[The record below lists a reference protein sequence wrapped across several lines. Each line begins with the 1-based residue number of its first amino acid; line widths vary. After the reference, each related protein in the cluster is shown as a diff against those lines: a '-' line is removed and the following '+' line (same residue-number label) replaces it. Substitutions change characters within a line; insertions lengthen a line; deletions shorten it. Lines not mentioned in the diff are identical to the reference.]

1 MSNKLSAVLIAI
13 GVMLVLGCKRE
24 EAVVAVSESTN
35 SPDNRHMPT
44 APTASAATPVNIA
57 SDPSGDINA
66 TLAQL
71 TRELHRSMIGAKKLP
86 ASYEEF
92 AANRNLHVPLPP
104 AGKKY
109 AISKQWRVVL
119 VDAK

>member
-1 MSNKLSAVLIAI
+1 MKLWLLLSLTAACLLA
-13 GVMLVLGCKRE
+13 GCKKDE
-24 EAVVAVSESTN
+24 PAPVAGS
-35 SPDNRHMPT
+35 
-44 APTASAATPVNIA
+44 A
-57 SDPSGDINA
+57 SDPGVNAKMPGPPEAAPRPASPVNLPPAPGGDVNA

-86 ASYEEF
+86 ASFEEF
-92 AANRNLHVPLPP
+92 AANRNLNVPPPP

-109 AISKQWRVVL
+109 AISKQWRVEL